1 MPHRSSDPEL
11 EIQRIPALACG
22 LYRTGRALA
31 KAADAIPAGV
41 LVHLHDHRPE
51 EWPTVHLPGEQLGI
65 HWQFDDEG
73 WQALDPEFL
82 IELEPLAPEGWYVLR
97 QPLATGEGDETVL
110 PARSLVLLG
119 YNRQAHC
126 ILFPAQFGLR
136 EVRFA
141 ERGFRFDD
149 LSVLEALEPVNFD
162 VPDGEAG
169 RIVH

>member
-1 MPHRSSDPEL
+1 MPHPDPLL
-11 EIQRIPALACG
+11 EIQRIPAMPCG
-22 LYRTGRALA
+22 LYRTGRALTGA
-31 KAADAIPAGV
+31 EDDVPADT

-51 EWPTVHLPGEQLGI
+51 EWPTVHLPVDQQGI
-65 HWQFDDEG
+65 HWQFDDTG
-73 WQALDPEFL
+73 CQALDPAFL
-82 IELEPLAPEGWYVLR
+82 LDLLPLAPEGWYVLR
-97 QPLATGEGDETVL
+97 QPLATGGEADATL

-141 ERGFRFDD
+141 ERGFRFED
-149 LSVLEALEPVNFD
+149 LAVLEALEPVNFD
-162 VPDGEAG
+162 VPDADTG